1 MERRLD
7 FISVRCLIG
16 DEVKQIY
23 INKSQVVLTYQ
34 QDNDV
39 CIQLDNGTDVIV
51 TDTNL
56 QVFMDRFV

>member
-1 MERRLD
+1 MK
-7 FISVRCLIG
+7 S
-16 DEVKQIY
+16 EVKQIY

-34 QDNDV
+34 QDDDV

-51 TDTNL
+51 PDTNL

>member
-7 FISVRCLIG
+7 FISVQCLIG

-34 QDNDV
+34 QDDDV

-51 TDTNL
+51 PDTNL